1 LDADRYEM
9 VELGQEVMGP
19 YAKPRADGQPMFQ
32 LPGTASAHVPY
43 LGYAPGAYL
52 GRIVD
57 LILKSAPVPI
67 HLDRVYE
74 TDMAEGLKAMALA
87 GHGLAFLPHSAVA
100 KELREQLLVRA
111 TSHLWPHPD
120 QAMLLRAYR
129 VKPARA
135 NATNPKT
142 AAHALWAFLQHK
154 ANLAAQTLPAE

>member
-1 LDADRYEM
+1 
-9 VELGQEVMGP
+9 
-19 YAKPRADGQPMFQ
+19 
-32 LPGTASAHVPY
+32 
-43 LGYAPGAYL
+43 L

-111 TSHLWPHPD
+111 ASHLWPHPD

-135 NATNPKT
+135 NATSPKT